1 MYDFICHIYWY
12 AQRPEEGVEEGVRP
26 PGAVFIGSG
35 EIPDVG
41 TGNKLKPSGRAG
53 SALDC

>member
-12 AQRPEEGVEEGVRP
+12 AQRPEEGVRP
-26 PGAVFIGSG
+26 PGAVFIGSC

-41 TGNKLKPSGRAG
+41 AGNKLKPSGRAG